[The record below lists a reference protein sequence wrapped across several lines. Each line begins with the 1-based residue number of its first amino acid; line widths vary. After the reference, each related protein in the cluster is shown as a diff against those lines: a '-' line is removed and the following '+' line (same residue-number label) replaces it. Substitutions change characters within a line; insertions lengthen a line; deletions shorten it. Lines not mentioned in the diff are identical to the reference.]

1 MKILTFLVIVCFVTG
16 LLPAQ
21 TGTTPAFSFDHMALS
36 VKDVDRSAGFYS
48 TVLMLP
54 EITNR
59 SQIPGIRWF
68 KLEDGREL
76 HLISVIKE
84 NVTTNKAIH
93 LGLSMKHFEAFVKR
107 LNQLKLS
114 YCDWA
119 GKTSTINIRADSIRQ
134 VYFQDPDGYWI
145 EVNSV
150 NELAPP
156 PEQVKNQIWELE
168 EHYWKYVKEKNIQAY
183 ISLWDDNFIGYPS
196 NNIIGN
202 KAHITDWLTEL
213 YKDTSGIYN
222 YKLSRKVENV
232 FDNIVIVLYDV
243 SQTWTDDKGTIVKTS
258 NVKITHTWKQSGNK
272 WLIIGGMGANK

>member
-1 MKILTFLVIVCFVTG
+1 MRILPFLFFAFFFPG

-21 TGTTPAFSFDHMALS
+21 PGAPPAFSFDHMALS
-36 VKDVDRSAGFYS
+36 VKDVNRSAGFYT
-48 TVLMLP
+48 TVMLIP

-84 NVTTNKAIH
+84 TVTTNKAIH
-93 LGLSMKHFEAFVKR
+93 LGLSMKHFDAFVER
-107 LNQLKLS
+107 LNKLKIP

-119 GKTSTINIRADSIRQ
+119 GKTSTINIRADGVRQ

-150 NELAPP
+150 NELAVPD
-156 PEQVKNQIWELE
+156 QVKNQIWELE
-168 EHYWKYVKEKNIQAY
+168 ERYWKYVKEKDLGAY
-183 ISLWDDNFIGYPS
+183 IGLWDDNFIGYPS

-213 YKDTSGIYN
+213 YKDTSGLYN
-222 YKLSRKVENV
+222 YKLTRKVENV
-232 FDNIVIVLYDV
+232 FDDIVIVLYDV
-243 SQTWTDDKGTIVKTS
+243 SQTWTGDKGIVVKTS
-258 NVKITHTWKQSGNK
+258 NVKITHTWKKTSKG